1 MADVEMVNVGIEE
14 IETNDDADSLLE
26 APPEKVLRSSVWV
39 YFRKTGTKQNPL
51 AECLL
56 WPNKKTIKISQGS
69 TTALRR
75 HIGLHQKNSTSMDKS
90 SQPVAIQPLPR
101 DSRRSQ
107 KITWAV
113 EYVICQD
120 QQPYS
125 IVEDSGFKHLL
136 KTLEPRY
143 QLPSHLTEIR
153 TLIFTIDSWTSRATV
168 GYLSLTL
175 HYLSENFVLQNLSF
189 GIQLISGAHTGDNIH
204 EHLINILTEWG
215 IDFYGRDRVIW
226 VTDNGK
232 NIKKAVSKE
241 PEWSRLSYFAH
252 TLQLCVNDC
261 KSSIPTLSTLIEQ
274 CSSVVG
280 HFARSSKSSET
291 FDDYQR
297 RLTEKEPLCLIQHV
311 RTRWDSCYDMFEW
324 LEHLRVPLEGVWN
337 QLKTIPRLTS
347 SDFDDIHSYIQLFK
361 PIKEATKTMS
371 GEKYCTVAKIIP
383 IVTLLKETLENE
395 QFCLTGTYGDDV
407 SELHRSVCYRLKEY
421 LDNDML
427 WLAMILNPKIK
438 YKLFKEHQIQEQTRI
453 REVMENYINTSFN
466 TPGNNITH
474 RRQDDNLMGFEKM
487 IAEKV
492 SEAEGQINSEEHDF
506 RMELQRYLETP
517 CIGLRDTSSERCFS
531 HAGQIVSSNRA
542 RLSTENAEI
551 LTFLYENW
559 EL

>member
-1 MADVEMVNVGIEE
+1 MSSGN
-14 IETNDDADSLLE
+14 TLS
-26 APPEKVLRSSVWV
+26 AP
-39 YFRKTGTKQNPL
+39 N
-51 AECLL
+51 
-56 WPNKKTIKISQGS
+56 
-69 TTALRR
+69 
-75 HIGLHQKNSTSMDKS
+75 
-90 SQPVAIQPLPR
+90 
-101 DSRRSQ
+101 
-107 KITWAV
+107 
-113 EYVICQD
+113 
-120 QQPYS
+120 
-125 IVEDSGFKHLL
+125 
-136 KTLEPRY
+136 
-143 QLPSHLTEIR
+143 LTEIR

-189 GIQLISGAHTGDNIH
+189 GIQLISGAHTGGNIH

-215 IDFYGRDRVIW
+215 IDFHGRDRVIW

-241 PEWSRLSYFAH
+241 PEWSRLSCFAH
-252 TLQLCVNDC
+252 TLQQCVNDC

-280 HFARSSKSSET
+280 HFAGSSKSSET

-297 RLTEKEPLCLIQHV
+297 RLTEKEPLCLIRHI
-311 RTRWDSCYDMFEW
+311 RTRWDSCYDMFER
-324 LEHLRVPLEGVWN
+324 LEHLRVPLEGVWSQYKN
-337 QLKTIPRLTS
+337 IPRLTS

-395 QFCLTGTYGDDV
+395 QFCSTGTYGDDV
-407 SELHRSVCYRLKEY
+407 LELHRSVCYRFKEY

-427 WLAMILNPKIK
+427 WLAMILNTKIK
-438 YKLFKEHQIQEQTRI
+438 NKLFKEHQIQEQTRI

-474 RRQDDNLMGFEKM
+474 RRQDDNLMGFGKM

-492 SEAEGQINSEEHDF
+492 SEAELQINSEEHDF

-517 CIGLRDTSSERCFS
+517 CIGLRDSTFSWWKNNKFQFPKFSILAMDVVSIVATSASSERCFY
-531 HAGQIVSSNRA
+531 HAGQRVSSNRA
-542 RLSTENAEI
+542 RLSTENAET